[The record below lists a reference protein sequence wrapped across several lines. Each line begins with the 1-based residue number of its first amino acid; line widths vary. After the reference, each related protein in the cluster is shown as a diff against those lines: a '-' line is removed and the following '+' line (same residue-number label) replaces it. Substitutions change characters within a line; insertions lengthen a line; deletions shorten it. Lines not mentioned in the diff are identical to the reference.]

1 MAIEAPLKRPRP
13 AIGEDGEHITFCR
26 ICEPCCGLKAQVAD
40 GRITK
45 ISPDRDNP
53 HSLGHVCVKGT
64 SFQDIV
70 HDPDRVLKPLRRTG
84 APGEFEEVSWDDALE
99 DISDRL
105 AAIIR
110 EDGPD
115 AVAAYLG
122 NPTFFGISGAL
133 SYGQLFDH
141 FGIWKAFGSATQ
153 DASPRFMANYI
164 IYGSSFRLP
173 LPDLPRCDFLLMVG
187 ANMLVS
193 HGSGVSAPRLREDLD
208 AIAARGRIVVID
220 PRRTETAARY
230 EHIPVRPDTDAWL
243 LGAMLNVIF
252 DCGLVD
258 QTLLNDRTLGWE
270 KLRDVV
276 RDLTPELAETYSGVP
291 ASRIVELAI
300 AFAQTKRGVAYGRV
314 GTCRGSHSSLVNMF
328 ICALNIVTGKFAQE
342 GGWAFGDSPLAMT
355 PPPAFEVHQTRFGPQ
370 TRIGNHMPMSFLVD
384 DIVTD
389 GPGQTKALIIAAG
402 NIALSAPGGAA
413 LDEALENLSLFVSTD
428 FYVNETNRFADY
440 ILPGTTFMER
450 EDVPFT
456 ALSYMVRPAIQYT
469 AAVLPPQGESRDDH
483 VICNLLAAALHE
495 RLTRDPGVSGYA
507 GEQAPAFDP
516 IAAIDAM
523 LGMGG
528 VTVKAGNEENVP
540 LSIDLLLDYPHGI
553 AVAENLACTNS
564 WSKLLHED
572 GKLHLWHDLLDP
584 EIERLNA
591 TMPPKPD
598 ELRLF
603 GRRDIR
609 SINSW
614 MHNSQRLVRS
624 QRPELLMHQGDAK
637 ARGLSSGDLVS
648 VRSDYGE
655 MQVNVSISSDI
666 VAGSVCYPHGW
677 GHKGGWRNA
686 NSGGGANVNLLAPL
700 EAVEKISATSFL
712 DGIPVTVEPATA
724 HAGQGDGAL
733 CVRQS

>member
-1 MAIEAPLKRPRP
+1 MTIKAPLKRSRP
-13 AIGEDGEHITFCR
+13 GVGDNGEHITFCR
-26 ICEPCCGLKAQVAD
+26 ICEPCCGLKAEVKG

-45 ISPDRDNP
+45 LSPDRDNP

-64 SFQDIV
+64 NFQDIV

-84 APGEFEEVSWDDALE
+84 LPGEFEEVSWDAALA
-99 DISDRL
+99 DIADRL

-115 AVAAYLG
+115 SVAAYIG
-122 NPTFFGISGAL
+122 NPTFFGISGAM
-133 SYGQLFDH
+133 SYGPLFDH
-141 FGIWKAFGSATQ
+141 FGIWKTFGSATQ

-193 HGSGVSAPRLREDLD
+193 HGSGVSAPQLREDLD

-230 EHIPVRPDTDAWL
+230 EHVPVRPDTDAWL
-243 LGAMLNVIF
+243 LGAMLHVIF
-252 DCGLVD
+252 ARGLVD
-258 QTLLNDRTLGWE
+258 QTLLDERTLGWE
-270 KLRDVV
+270 KLRDAV

-291 ASRIVELAI
+291 AGQIVELAT

-314 GTCRGSHSSLVNMF
+314 GTCRGSHSTLVNMF
-328 ICALNIVTGKFAQE
+328 ICALNIVTGKFAHE
-342 GGWAFGDSPLAMT
+342 GGWAFGDSPLGMT
-355 PPPAFEVHQTRFGPQ
+355 PPAAFEVHQTRFGPQ

-384 DIVTD
+384 DIVVD
-389 GPGQTKALIIAAG
+389 GPGQTKALIVAAG

-413 LDEALENLSLFVSTD
+413 LDEALEKLPLFVSVD

-450 EDVPFT
+450 EDVPLT
-456 ALSYMVRPAIQYT
+456 ALAYMVRPAIQYT

-495 RLTRDPGVSGYA
+495 RLANDPGVSGYA
-507 GEQAPAFDP
+507 AEQAPSFDP
-516 IAAIDAM
+516 IVAIDAM

-528 VTVKAGNEENVP
+528 VTVATESEGNVP
-540 LSIDLLLDYPHGI
+540 LSIELLMQHPHGI
-553 AVAENLACTNS
+553 SVADNLDCDSS

-584 EIERLNA
+584 EIARLNA
-591 TMPPKPD
+591 TTPPKQG

-614 MHNSQRLVRS
+614 MHNSQRLIRS
-624 QRPELLMHQGDAK
+624 QKPALLMHPGDAK
-637 ARGLSSGDLVS
+637 ARGLSDEDIVS
-648 VRSDYGE
+648 VRSDHGE
-655 MQVNVSISSDI
+655 MQVCVSISDDI

-712 DGIPVTVEPATA
+712 DGIPVTVAL
-724 HAGQGDGAL
+724 AGAGMGGGA
-733 CVRQS
+733 

>member
-1 MAIEAPLKRPRP
+1 MAVKAALKRSRP
-13 AIGEDGEHITFCR
+13 DVGADAEHITFCR
-26 ICEPCCGLKAQVAD
+26 ICEPCCGLKAQVKS
-40 GRITK
+40 GLITK

-84 APGEFEEVSWDDALE
+84 APGEFEEVSWDAALE
-99 DISDRL
+99 DIADRM

-110 EDGPD
+110 KDGPD

-141 FGIWKAFGSATQ
+141 FGIWKTFGSATQ

-193 HGSGVSAPRLREDLD
+193 HGSGVSAPKLREDLD

-230 EHIPVRPDTDAWL
+230 EHVSVRPDTDAWL

-252 DCGLVD
+252 ERNLVD
-258 QTLLNDRTLGWE
+258 QAVLDDRTLGWE
-270 KLRDVV
+270 RLRDAV
-276 RDLTPELAETYSGVP
+276 RDLTPEQAETYSGVS
-291 ASRIVELAI
+291 ASQIVDLAT
-300 AFAQTKRGVAYGRV
+300 AFAQAKRGVAYGRV
-314 GTCRGSHSSLVNMF
+314 GTCRGSHSTLVNMF
-328 ICALNIVTGKFAQE
+328 ICALNIVTGKFAHE

-355 PPPAFEVHQTRFGPQ
+355 PPPAFEIHQTRFGPQ

-384 DIVTD
+384 DIAND
-389 GPGQTKALIIAAG
+389 GPGQTKALIMAAG

-413 LDEALENLSLFVSTD
+413 LDEALDKLSLFVSVD

-450 EDVPFT
+450 DDVPFT
-456 ALSYMVRPAIQYT
+456 ALAYMVRPAIQYT
-469 AAVLPPQGESRDDH
+469 AAVIPPQGESRDDH

-495 RLTRDPGVSGYA
+495 RLSRNPGVSGYA
-507 GEQAPAFDP
+507 GEQAPNFDP
-516 IAAIDAM
+516 VAAIDAM
-523 LGMGG
+523 LGAGG
-528 VTVKAGNEENVP
+528 VTVVSENGEDVP

-553 AVAENLACTNS
+553 AVAENLTCTNS
-564 WSKLLHED
+564 WSKLLHDD
-572 GKLHLWHDLLDP
+572 GKLHLWHDLLDV
-584 EIERLNA
+584 EMERLNA
-591 TMPPKPD
+591 TMPPSRG

-614 MHNSQRLVRS
+614 MHNSQRLIRS
-624 QRPELLMHQGDAK
+624 QKPALLMHPDDAK
-637 ARGLSSGDLVS
+637 ARGLANEDVVS
-648 VRSDYGE
+648 VRSKYGE
-655 MQVNVSISSDI
+655 MQVSVSISNDVI
-666 VAGSVCYPHGW
+666 VGSVCYPHGW
-677 GHKGGWRNA
+677 GHQGGWKNA
-686 NSGGGANVNLLAPL
+686 NSVESANVNRLAPL

-712 DGIPVTVEPATA
+712 DGIPVTVMLTNARLK
-724 HAGQGDGAL
+724 QGDGAAL
-733 CVRQS
+733 V

>member
-1 MAIEAPLKRPRP
+1 MAIKSALKRPRP
-13 AIGEDGEHITFCR
+13 VVGEDGEHITFCR
-26 ICEPCCGLKAQVAD
+26 ICEPCCGLKAQVAG
-40 GRITK
+40 GRISK

-64 SFQDIV
+64 AFQDIV
-70 HDPDRVLKPLRRTG
+70 HDPDRVLTPLRRCGG
-84 APGEFEEVSWDDALE
+84 AGEFEEVSWEAAIE
-99 DISDRL
+99 DIAERL

-115 AVAAYLG
+115 AIAAYLG

-141 FGIWKAFGSATQ
+141 FGIWKTFGSATQ

-193 HGSGVSAPRLREDLD
+193 HGSGVSAPRMREDLD
-208 AIAARGRIVVID
+208 AIAERGRIVVID

-252 DCGLVD
+252 EQGLVD
-258 QTLLNDRTLGWE
+258 QAILDERTLGWE
-270 KLRDVV
+270 KLREVV
-276 RDLTPELAETYSGVP
+276 RDLTPELAQAYSGVP
-291 ASRIVELAI
+291 AGQIVELAT
-300 AFAQTKRGVAYGRV
+300 AFARAKRGVAYGRV
-314 GTCRGSHSSLVNMF
+314 GTCRGSHSTLVNMF
-328 ICALNIVTGKFAQE
+328 ICALNIATGKFAQE
-342 GGWAFGDSPLAMT
+342 GGWAFGNSPLAMT
-355 PPPAFEVHQTRFGPQ
+355 PPSAFEVHETRFGPQ
-370 TRIGNHMPMSFLVD
+370 TRIGNHMPISFLVD
-384 DIVTD
+384 DIATE

-413 LDEALENLSLFVSTD
+413 LEQALEKLSLFVSTD

-456 ALSYMVRPAIQYT
+456 ALAYMVRPAIQYT
-469 AAVLPPQGESRDDH
+469 AAVIPPQGESRDDH

-495 RLTRDPGVSGYA
+495 RLSHDPGVSGYSMDK
-507 GEQAPAFDP
+507 APAFDP

-528 VTVKAGNEENVP
+528 VTVLSESDEDVP
-540 LSIDLLLDYPHGI
+540 LSIDLLKQYPHGI
-553 AVAENLACTNS
+553 SVAENLDCTSS
-564 WSKLLHED
+564 WSKLLHD
-572 GKLHLWHDLLDP
+572 DSKLHLWHDLLDP

-591 TMPPKPD
+591 TTPPLQG

-614 MHNSQRLVRS
+614 MHNSQRLIRS
-624 QRPELLMHQGDAK
+624 QKPALLMHPDDAT
-637 ARGLSSGDLVS
+637 ARGLKDDDLVS
-648 VRSDYGE
+648 VRSAHGE
-655 MQVNVSISSDI
+655 MEVGLSISDDI

-677 GHKGGWRNA
+677 GHKGGWQNA
-686 NSGGGANVNLLAPL
+686 NSASGANVNLLAPL

-712 DGIPVTVEPATA
+712 DGIPVSVGLAKQASPQGNGAA
-724 HAGQGDGAL
+724 HG
-733 CVRQS
+733 